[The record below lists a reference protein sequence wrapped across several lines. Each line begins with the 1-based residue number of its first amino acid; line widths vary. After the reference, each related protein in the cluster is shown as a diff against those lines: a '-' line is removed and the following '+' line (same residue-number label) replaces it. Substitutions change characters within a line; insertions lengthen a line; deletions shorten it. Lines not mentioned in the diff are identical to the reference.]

1 MSWFSLS
8 ASANWPS
15 CSRMESSF
23 PLSFAAP
30 KRAFAYTRA
39 ISSISAL
46 RLLSFASGGYANH
59 AASPVATP
67 PSRLEK
73 STSARASSISRFWS
87 SPVSDLRVTF
97 SVVRTVRSATSLRMR
112 SSERRV
118 SASMSRRAAASS
130 SSRFSRPSS
139 AAWALVV
146 SAALRARATMSSACS
161 RASRRRPRYSSRIW
175 SASSRVF
182 SACSIE
188 SRMALARLSSAS
200 WIRGKATL
208 LSTYIVI
215 PKTSSVQIIRPRFGE
230 TRKLPPES
238 LAASGVSVAIW
249 VTGSIAGLEE
259 ERDQA
264 EDERVEGDGLGQGE
278 AEPADRLEVVLHL
291 RLAGDRLDLLTEDE
305 ADPDAGSDRA
315 EPGTDA
321 QRDRLAGIGDAGV
334 GDPARRLRDRGQ
346 EVH

>member
-1 MSWFSLS
+1 MEWYSLTLS
-8 ASANWPS
+8 GTWPS

-30 KRAFAYTRA
+30 KRAFAYTRT

-97 SVVRTVRSATSLRMR
+97 SVVSTVRSATSLRMR

-175 SASSRVF
+175 SASLRVF

-230 TRKLPPES
+230 TRKLPPE
-238 LAASGVSVAIW
+238 ATMWA
-249 VTGSIAGLEE
+249 TGPHGLEE
-259 ERDQA
+259 EGDQA
-264 EDERVEGDGLGQGE
+264 EDERVERDGLGQSE
-278 AEPADRLEVVLHL
+278 SEPANRLEVVLHL
-291 RLAGDRLDLLTEDE
+291 RLAGDRLHLLSEDE
-305 ADPDAGSDRA
+305 ADTDAGSDRA
-315 EPGTDA
+315 EPCTDA
-321 QRDRLAGIGDAGV
+321 KGYCLAGICDAGV

>member
-1 MSWFSLS
+1 M
-8 ASANWPS
+8 
-15 CSRMESSF
+15 
-23 PLSFAAP
+23 
-30 KRAFAYTRA
+30 
-39 ISSISAL
+39 
-46 RLLSFASGGYANH
+46 
-59 AASPVATP
+59 
-67 PSRLEK
+67 EK

-97 SVVRTVRSATSLRMR
+97 SVVSTVRSATSLRMR

-175 SASSRVF
+175 SASLRVF

-200 WIRGKATL
+200 WIRGNATL

-230 TRKLPPES
+230 TRKLPAES
-238 LAASGVSVAIW
+238 SAASGRAMCV
-249 VTGSIAGLEE
+249 IASTGLEE
-259 ERDQA
+259 ECDQA
-264 EDERVEGDGLGQGE
+264 EDEGVERDGLGEGE
-278 AEPADRLEVVLHL
+278 AQPANRLEVVLHL
-291 RLAGDRLDLLTEDE
+291 GLARDRLDLLTEDE

-321 QRDRLAGIGDAGV
+321 QRDRLPGVRDAGV
-334 GDPARRLRDRGQ
+334 GDPARRLRDGQ
-346 EVH
+346 DVHWYCSFLVSLGDCAADVDG